1 MLQRD
6 EPGREI
12 ERRWIERV
20 GASRRIRAAARALVI
35 LDDHILLQRLDYTDA
50 HWFFPGGAVEFGE
63 TLESAVRRELAEETT
78 LTIDRVVYRL
88 TANNRYSSDDGDFHL
103 IEHFFEV
110 VPASF
115 DVESREESLLLEW
128 YPLDR
133 IGGLDLRPTGVRDML
148 AIDGWRHVRL
158 LEVE

>member
-6 EPGREI
+6 EPGREL
-12 ERRWIERV
+12 ERRWIEDV
-20 GASRRIRAAARALVI
+20 GTSRRIRAAVRALVI
-35 LDDHILLQRLDYTDA
+35 LDDHILLQRPDYTDA
-50 HWFFPGGAVEFGE
+50 YWFFPGGAVEFGE
-63 TLESAVRRELAEETT
+63 TLEDAIRRELAEETT
-78 LTIDRVVYRL
+78 LSIARVVYRL
-88 TANNRYSSDDGDFHL
+88 TANNRFARDDGAFHL

-110 VPASF
+110 MPASF
-115 DVESREESLLLEW
+115 DVESREESLLVEW